1 MIVNGY
7 SSDVNLS
14 LIADGRTFPLSQ
26 IGPGYAILREPASM
40 EPCDAEI
47 MISIDGNER
56 RFSVRLVDGVVPF
69 DPTIRMM
76 RCVETMEQ
84 PSSA

>member
-1 MIVNGY
+1 MTVGY
-7 SSDVNLS
+7 SSEVSLS
-14 LIADGRTFPLSQ
+14 LIANGRTFPLSQ
-26 IGPGYAILREPASM
+26 IGLGYAILREPVLM

-56 RFSVRLVDGVVPF
+56 RLFVRLVDGVVPF
-69 DPTIRMM
+69 DPTVRIM
-76 RCVETMEQ
+76 RCVETIEQ